1 MFFQTF
7 GLKDIED
14 ALLTAKTHLAASIS
28 RLRIGGSA
36 LSLGYF

>member
-1 MFFQTF
+1 MLFQTV

-14 ALLTAKTHLAASIS
+14 ALLKAKTHLAASIS

-36 LSLGYF
+36 LNLGNF